1 MNNILSFNEYS
12 GQELERVAYD
22 NMLNEKSSLNSGIRG
37 FFNKR
42 ASRQVKSELAE
53 EIEMSKTIMEGIQ
66 KGLETLNEN
75 FDIIKKNIEEGENDS
90 KKGEKQKA
98 LDDIIKIL
106 ETSRKNTWDINELID
121 EGEIDYTG
129 FTANVGIASIAYF
142 GILLTPFRAAVMIHK
157 GYNYFFN
164 IVKNTIRKSLVML
177 QLNFD
182 QFENL
187 IITKGFQSAD
197 WVHAVDTNEKIT
209 EFYMQLETELVGKG
223 GIIKGKQADKI
234 KNKLQLARDKAKQ
247 IREGD
252 KIAQQNENALNCLNE
267 YNNTYTRSL
276 EALKQYSQEDVQ
288 KHLDAIKTSMTKIA
302 GQEADLQTYAEL
314 IIAAAEEHAYK
325 VSSSIYN
332 KFAKMTEVFSLPNQQ
347 KLIDLIQEANKEQ
360 LASIKKERKEKK
372 AADELQKKLEND
384 NQVEHD
390 GLEVF
395 NKLDSVKIGKMD
407 DETKKYNSSEIEASG
422 WTYKEYEDLN
432 EDDQNSL
439 ETWLLAHPEV
449 LAKCGMTLQVAVGGA
464 QNTMIQDYC
473 DSLIDYVSP
482 CISEEKNESYIL
494 NFDEYFLNEALGDTD
509 DDGFFKKDDDEKK
522 EEKDDKKDD
531 EGKEE
536 KKAEK
541 KEKKVVEPGT
551 IEFRGFNRV
560 KDLWDDMSKD
570 RDIYTDDFIDELDET
585 IEDLTAKMSETTR
598 NKKEA
603 LTLWKEFLKAKKERI
618 EKKMKGSSD
627 DKSDKKK
634 KYYLD
639 FDNLSDS
646 NRKDLRI
653 LYGDDKVA
661 KVALK
666 VIGKS
671 ILKDNTF
678 VKNVSDIVN
687 LINDSLNERKEIKST
702 VLYNLLSESIKV
714 LKDKR
719 AHDYYDAE
727 EESKDSAKKSEK

>member
-22 NMLNEKSSLNSGIRG
+22 NVLNEKSSLNSGIRG

-42 ASRQVKSELAE
+42 ASRQVRSELSE

-75 FDIIKKNIEEGENDS
+75 FDIIKKNIEDGENDS

-98 LDDIIKIL
+98 LDEIIKII

-164 IVKNTIRKSLVML
+164 IIKNTIRKALVML

-252 KIAQQNENALNCLNE
+252 KIAQQNENALNCLDQ

-276 EALKQYSQEDVQ
+276 ETLKQYSQDDVQ

-314 IIAAAEEHAYK
+314 LIAAAEEHAYK

-407 DETKKYNSSEIEASG
+407 DETKRYNSSEIEASG

-473 DSLIDYVSP
+473 DSLIDYVRP

-494 NFDEYFLNEALGDTD
+494 NFDEYFLNEALGDID
-509 DDGFFKKDDDEKK
+509 DDGFTKKDEEVEETEEPKKKKKK
-522 EEKDDKKDD
+522 E
-531 EGKEE
+531 
-536 KKAEK
+536 
-541 KEKKVVEPGT
+541 VSEPGT
-551 IEFRGFNRV
+551 IEFRGFNNV
-560 KDLWDDMSKD
+560 KDLWNDLSSDK
-570 RDIYTDDFIDELDET
+570 DIYTDAFIDEIDET
-585 IEDLTAKMSETTR
+585 IEDLTAKMSESP
-598 NKKEA
+598 KKQKETWA
-603 LTLWKEFLKAKKERI
+603 LWKEFLKSKKERI

-687 LINDSLNERKEIKST
+687 LINDSLSERKEIKST